1 MKTASQSLSILGS
14 KGIRKVEFSLDES
27 CSQCDVNTIY
37 DVILEALD
45 VHSEEL
51 EETGDDL
58 IIIDISADSEMI
70 E

>member
-14 KGIRKVEFSLDES
+14 KGIQRVEISLDES
-27 CSQCDVNTIY
+27 CSQCDVNVLY